1 MTSKAETVAKTEYVI
16 EPGKQELTITRVFD
30 APRELVFKA
39 FTDPK
44 LVSQWFGPREYE
56 TTVDKMDARPGG
68 LWRFVQR
75 DEKGN
80 EFAFHGVHHDVVAPD
95 RIVATFEFE
104 GVPGHVLLQTVN
116 LEPLGQKTRLVEQ
129 LVFQS
134 VADRDGMV
142 ASGMQRGSDD
152 SMDRMDEI
160 LANMKAQRA

>member
-1 MTSKAETVAKTEYVI
+1 
-16 EPGKQELTITRVFD
+16 
-30 APRELVFKA
+30 
-39 FTDPK
+39 
-44 LVSQWFGPREYE
+44 
-56 TTVDKMDARPGG
+56 
-68 LWRFVQR
+68 
-75 DEKGN
+75 
-80 EFAFHGVHHDVVAPD
+80 
-95 RIVATFEFE
+95 
-104 GVPGHVLLQTVN
+104 VLLQTVN